1 MEETCARASARYCQP
16 CVFAARETEAAIAE
30 KRDSAASSRSC
41 SHCFCR
47 CSNLS
52 FNSLV
57 ALFFAI
63 TAVTMVANTGKMMPK
78 ISNHILS
85 PPFRMIL
92 PPGVEADKRGG
103 EDVRINEL
111 TPEEHSIVKI
121 LRLMSDPDREWTIKI
136 FWVCAG
142 VVVRQWSTPNDKV
155 KNLKEMETELREN
168 IPKLMQEAGICTE
181 KLAQKISADEQ
192 RLNDWMNG
200 QSLPTGGQLLALA
213 DALGCELDELLR
225 WPYYG
230 TDGEVL
236 WNRRHSKEVRA

>member
-1 MEETCARASARYCQP
+1 
-16 CVFAARETEAAIAE
+16 
-30 KRDSAASSRSC
+30 
-41 SHCFCR
+41 
-47 CSNLS
+47 
-52 FNSLV
+52 
-57 ALFFAI
+57 
-63 TAVTMVANTGKMMPK
+63 
-78 ISNHILS
+78 
-85 PPFRMIL
+85 MIL
-92 PPGVEADKRGG
+92 PPGAEADKRGG
-103 EDVRINEL
+103 EGMRINDL
-111 TPEEHSIVKI
+111 TPEEYSIVKI

-142 VVVRQWSTPNDKV
+142 VVIRQWSTPNDKV

-181 KLAQKISADEQ
+181 KLAQKISADEH

-213 DALGCELDELLR
+213 EALGCELDELLR

-236 WNRRHSKEVRA
+236 WNRRRSKGVRA